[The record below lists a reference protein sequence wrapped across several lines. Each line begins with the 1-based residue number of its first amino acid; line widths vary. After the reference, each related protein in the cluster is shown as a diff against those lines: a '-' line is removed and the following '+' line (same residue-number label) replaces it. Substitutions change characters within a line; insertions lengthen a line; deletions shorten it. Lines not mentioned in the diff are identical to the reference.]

1 VRKLLAACAGND
13 SESRRDA
20 AIIRLF
26 ADAGI
31 RLAELTGV
39 KLDDLDLAGGAV
51 LVRGKGD
58 RYRMAS
64 FGRKTA
70 KARLP
75 SRPFDPRGSRRCG
88 CGLGHGSVV
97 GRYFAR
103 SHLGL
108 LRRDVHLRGPDR
120 RGGGKRDDRRLDRRA
135 RGISRYIAEPQ
146 AHGHAVG

>member
-39 KLDDLDLAGGAV
+39 KLDDLDLAAGAV

-58 RYRMAS
+58 RYWMAS

-70 KARLP
+70 KGSATKPTIRS
-75 SRPFDPRGSRRCG
+75 SRFSSMR

-97 GRYFAR
+97 DCYFAR
-103 SHLGL
+103 SHFGL

-120 RGGGKRDDRRLDRRA
+120 RGGGERDERRLDRRA
-135 RGISRYIAEPQ
+135 RGISRYIAEPR
-146 AHGHAVG
+146 AHGHAVA

>member
-1 VRKLLAACAGND
+1 VSTAESRYRGLGGVFGWLEEEGEIAASPMARIGPNVSEQPVDVPTLDDVRKLLAACAGND
-13 SESRRDA
+13 FESRRDA

-39 KLDDLDLAGGAV
+39 KLDDLDLSGGAV

-97 GRYFAR
+97 G
-103 SHLGL
+103 
-108 LRRDVHLRGPDR
+108 
-120 RGGGKRDDRRLDRRA
+120 
-135 RGISRYIAEPQ
+135 
-146 AHGHAVG
+146 

>member
-64 FGRKTA
+64 FGRRTA

-75 SRPFDPRGSRRCG
+75 SRPFDPRGSRPCG
-88 CGLGHGSVV
+88 AVWDTEAWWTVTSQDRTSDYYVV
-97 GRYFAR
+97 TFTSEDPIEGGAVNETIAAWT
-103 SHLGL
+103 
-108 LRRDVHLRGPDR
+108 DVPEEYRGT
-120 RGGGKRDDRRLDRRA
+120 
-135 RGISRYIAEPQ
+135 
-146 AHGHAVG
+146 